1 MTKKVVKKAD
11 TSSEE
16 SEEEVKPQKKV
27 NKAAKKVSS
36 SEESEEEQPKVA
48 VKARKASKEVKKIQ
62 PVQEDSESEEKPRV
76 QTRKAS
82 GDKLAGKKA
91 QNGDA
96 GDEEG
101 EFEVKVAGLSFNAYD
116 EDVRSFFDQC
126 GNVISV
132 NLLTRPDG
140 KPRGLGFIKFSKK
153 SSFNKAIALNGSE
166 HMGRTLNIEESYGK
180 NNNQG
185 GQRDNNRNGQP
196 QGEANIE
203 TPTLFIGG
211 LSYNSTRES
220 IMEFFAGVGEVLSAR
235 IVTDKETG
243 NVIIFLFSQEDS
255 VMLSSMMSRLPR
267 RLTNN

>member
-48 VKARKASKEVKKIQ
+48 VKARKVSKEVKKVQ

-82 GDKLAGKKA
+82 GDKLGKKA

-267 RLTNN
+267 RLTKN